1 MNTFIEVEATPRS
14 LSMRG
19 LIDGVGINDAPYII
33 NIKVDG
39 SYVMCPY
46 YKTWKSMLARCYSA
60 NFQSANPSYR
70 GCWVCDEWLYFM
82 NFRMWMEKQDW
93 EGLFLDKDIIVKGN
107 KCYSPDTC
115 IFVTRQVNSILI
127 DRAADRG
134 GCVVGVSWSKSN
146 GKYCAK
152 CSVDSKQVNLGFYDS
167 EEEASF
173 AYRVF
178 KGNVVKVIA
187 EQQEDIRLVDALME
201 IAAGYLNETS

>member
-1 MNTFIEVEATPRS
+1 
-14 LSMRG
+14 
-19 LIDGVGINDAPYII
+19 
-33 NIKVDG
+33 
-39 SYVMCPY
+39 
-46 YKTWKSMLARCYSA
+46 
-60 NFQSANPSYR
+60 
-70 GCWVCDEWLYFM
+70 M

-187 EQQEDIRLVDALME
+187 AVGIGFVSKKLLLGKSSGLIKKIGGLLIELGVADLLTKKKRAEAPVAAAVEKIPAAEQEK
-201 IAAGYLNETS
+201 